1 MKTKI
6 YIRVGKDP
14 HASPNRMIKCEASSI
29 PDFRPIMT
37 STDRA
42 IPTVNFCLEVEIPD
56 SEFTA
61 SRILLEAK
69 IQDTK
74 PAVVIQQVK
83 EE

>member
-6 YIRVGKDP
+6 YIRVGYDINATKFKYR
-14 HASPNRMIKCEASSI
+14 SESSSI
-29 PDFRPIMT
+29 PDFRPIT
-37 STDRA
+37 VGDRA

-74 PAVVIQQVK
+74 PAVVINQVK
-83 EE
+83 E